1 MLRFTETLLSD
12 HFSVRTARS
21 RRSEVQEVQ
30 EVQEERGPGGA
41 ADTPHSTARLET
53 PL

>member
-30 EVQEERGPGGA
+30 EEGGPGGA